1 MNQAQGIR
9 YKKRISTAST
19 AILLLFSV
27 IGIYAS
33 QKSAGSELASSLA
46 GQLYISGLIVFPMA
60 FLISWVA
67 YSLFDYIYLRDP
79 GYSLEEGCYS
89 DISWLNLNNNQL
101 VLLDDD
107 AIVTA
112 DFDAEQA
119 DKISADYQNDSSC
132 KGLEYVQGAQQLRR
146 VRFSDIEV
154 LKSQTDTNFIEITDG
169 RESVFLQFKNAG
181 TKAHA
186 FKHIKTRLPATL
198 AVNESDTTKA
208 STMKTVLPQLSV
220 CALFAIGAL
229 LANQLAVSLI
239 IGAPILLLL
248 PSILANFIKPAVQ
261 SEFKTTQIEAAAQI
275 ENEPAIQKAA

>member
-9 YKKRISTAST
+9 YKKRIGTAGT
-19 AILLLFSV
+19 AVFLLVSV
-27 IGIYAS
+27 IGIYAF

-46 GQLYISGLIVFPMA
+46 GLLYVSGFIVLPIA
-60 FLISWVA
+60 FLISWVT
-67 YSLFDYIYLRDP
+67 YSIFDFMYLRDP

-89 DISWLNLNNNQL
+89 DVSWLNLNNNQL

-132 KGLEYVQGAQQLRR
+132 KKLEYVQSAQQLHR
-146 VRFSDIEV
+146 VRFTDIEV
-154 LKSQTDTNFIEITDG
+154 LKSQTDKNIIEITG
-169 RESVFLQFKNAG
+169 KHESVFLQFKNSG

-186 FKHIKTRLPATL
+186 YKHIKARLPATL
-198 AVNESDTTKA
+198 KGYESATSKVL
-208 STMKTVLPQLSV
+208 TMKTVLPQLSV

-248 PSILANFIKPAVQ
+248 PSILESFYKPAIE
-261 SEFKTTQIEAAAQI
+261 SEFKTAQIEAAAQI
-275 ENEPAIQKAA
+275 DNEPAIQKAA